1 MKARLLPLWGPRLRE
16 GTGRP
21 EGPPPSPSAQIVAIA
36 EHFRATRMLLLL
48 TFLALGAADVGAIA
62 LESPLKRLVAETL
75 TLLSTHRTLLIGE
88 GNLMIPTP
96 GHTNYQLCIKEVFQG
111 VDTLRNQTA
120 EGDAVEKLFQNL
132 SSIKDYIDGEK
143 KKCEGERL
151 RVKKFLDY
159 LQVFLGVINTEWTM
173 ES

>member
-1 MKARLLPLWGPRLRE
+1 MEDSHRSRSSDIVLGPQWESCRRRE
-16 GTGRP
+16 PRRAT
-21 EGPPPSPSAQIVAIA
+21 EASKIY
-36 EHFRATRMLLLL
+36 RATRMLLLL

-120 EGDAVEKLFQNL
+120 EVDAVEKLFQNL